1 MVSKLIS
8 KYIFKHYFHLSD
20 DPRGRSNFLYQMQGW
35 ATVIMI
41 HGFVLD
47 LKINITVCGADEIAS
62 LVSRHELASRTF
74 FECPFL
80 RDYVSI
86 VSSSL
91 F

>member
-1 MVSKLIS
+1 MIPVVGTTFCIKC
-8 KYIFKHYFHLSD
+8 
-20 DPRGRSNFLYQMQGW
+20 W
-35 ATVIMI
+35 AGQLFIMI